1 VQPLVLTCCW
11 CGGQI
16 EVLVEDD
23 WATVSRE
30 TALEHEECV
39 RRAVRAAAAREGEQP
54 RRT

>member
-1 VQPLVLTCCW
+1 M
-11 CGGQI
+11 
-16 EVLVEDD
+16 LVEDD